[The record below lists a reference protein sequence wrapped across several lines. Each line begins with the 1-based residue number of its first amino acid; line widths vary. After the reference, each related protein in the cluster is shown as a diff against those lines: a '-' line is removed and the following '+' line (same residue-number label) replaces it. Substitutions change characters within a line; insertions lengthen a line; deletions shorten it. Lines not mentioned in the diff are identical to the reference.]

1 MDSVRCKERWEY
13 IMTCIPSTDMDT
25 AGTVLTVLLLLLLN
39 FPLGTE
45 SLAVTRNRS
54 SRSVSRTSLLLDEP
68 TLQVATNNDD
78 DSFVY
83 KVVDSSSSEAT
94 TQQLPL
100 TASRP
105 PNNSNYY
112 YSVRSAFIA
121 GLRVED
127 ADKGV
132 SYDANGTP
140 IVQAGKPVTVRLFGD
155 DFNQDSQFRFVV
167 TARQRGDDCDDLP
180 FFAAVNVTKNSL
192 TSFSALIAFRLPS
205 LSGLV
210 HYASD
215 SNETEEA
222 PAFYVC
228 SMAMAFDGRVHWIH
242 QGKEPGVKLRTYEK
256 LLPLWFQVLI
266 IAVLLSLS
274 GLFSGLNL
282 GLMALDRTD
291 LKIYENTGSDNEKR
305 YARAITPVRNH
316 GNYLLCTLLLGN
328 VLVNSSLTILLD
340 DLTSGIIAIVGSTMG
355 IVIFGEIVPQAI
367 CSRHGLAVGAHT
379 VWITKFFMLLTFPLS
394 YPISLI
400 LNLIL
405 GEEIGAYYNR
415 ERLKEL
421 IKVTNDY
428 HDLEKEEINII
439 SGALEL
445 RKKTVGNIMTR
456 LDDIFMLNYESVLDF
471 ETVSEILKQGFSR
484 VPIYDGE
491 RTNIV
496 GLLFIK
502 ELALVD
508 PEDAIP
514 LKTLC
519 RFYQRQCN
527 FIFEDT
533 TLDIVFKDFKEGH
546 KGHMAFVQRIN
557 NTGDGDPF
565 YETVGLVTLED
576 VIEELI
582 QAEIVDETDVWI
594 DNRSKRRRDKSRML
608 QDFSSF
614 AVQYRVQATHKI
626 SPQLA
631 LSAFQF
637 LSSSVDPFHPSWI
650 SENVLRRLVQQGPVI
665 QFIRFNKTRQKYDP
679 DCDSTPTDVNFIYQQ
694 GKPADYFVLILEG
707 RVEVTVGKEKLVF
720 ESGPFSHFG
729 SHALNLTTDGVAEL
743 DELGESTRPLVK
755 CRRGNGTRAFSISE
769 GGVISGGLAG
779 QPSPLPQGTHQ
790 MFVSDYT
797 VRAMTDVTYL
807 RISRFLYQAARSA
820 TLLERAQMALGNS
833 QLSIDSTNATVESSQ
848 FTSTSDSPDHRY
860 SDASTENPSIDDHVR
875 ESFTCSDETASTK
888 DRP

>member
-1 MDSVRCKERWEY
+1 MDA
-13 IMTCIPSTDMDT
+13 
-25 AGTVLTVLLLLLLN
+25 AGTILTVLLLLLLI
-39 FPLGTE
+39 FPLGTD

-54 SRSVSRTSLLLDEP
+54 SRSVSSTPLLLDEP
-68 TLQVATNNDD
+68 THQVATNDDDND

-83 KVVDSSSSEAT
+83 KVVNSVTTTDASEAT

-100 TASRP
+100 TGSRP

-112 YSVRSAFIA
+112 YSIRSAFIA

-127 ADKGV
+127 VDKGV
-132 SYDANGTP
+132 TYDADGTP

-155 DFNQDSQFRFVV
+155 DFSQDSQFRFVM

-180 FFAAVNVTKNSL
+180 FFVAVNVTKNSL
-192 TSFSALIAFRLPS
+192 TSFSALIAFRVPS
-205 LSGLV
+205 LSDLV
-210 HYASD
+210 KYSSTS

-242 QGKEPGVKLRTYEK
+242 QGEEPGVRLRTYEK
-256 LLPLWFQVLI
+256 LLPLWLQMVI
-266 IAVLLSLS
+266 IAILLSLS

-291 LKIYENTGSDNEKR
+291 LKIYQNTGSDKEKR

-421 IKVTNDY
+421 IKVTNEY

-484 VPIYDGE
+484 VPIYD
-491 RTNIV
+491 RVRNNIV

-508 PEDAIP
+508 PEDAVP
-514 LKTLC
+514 VKTLC
-519 RFYQRQCN
+519 KFYQRECN
-527 FIFEDT
+527 FVFDDT
-533 TLDIVFKDFKEGH
+533 TLDVVFKDFKEGH
-546 KGHMAFVQRIN
+546 KGHMAFVQRVN
-557 NTGDGDPF
+557 SSGDGDPF

-594 DNRSKRRRDKSRML
+594 DNRSKRRREKSRML

-614 AVQYRVQATHKI
+614 AVQYRVQANHKI

-637 LSSSVDPFHPSWI
+637 LSSSVDPFHPNWI
-650 SENVLRRLVQQGPVI
+650 SENVLRRLVQQGPVV
-665 QFIRFNKTRQKYDP
+665 QFIRFNKNSNKMRVKDDP
-679 DCDSTPTDVNFIYQQ
+679 DCDSTLPDVNFIYQQ

-707 RVEVTVGKEKLVF
+707 RVEVTVGKESLVF

-729 SHALNLTTDGVAEL
+729 SYALNLTTDGVAEL
-743 DELGESTRPLVK
+743 DELGETTRPLVK
-755 CRRGNGTRAFSISE
+755 SRRGNGTHPARAFSISE

-779 QPSPLPQGTHQ
+779 QQSPLPPGAHQ

-820 TLLERAQMALGNS
+820 TLLERAQMTLGNNR
-833 QLSIDSTNATVESSQ
+833 LSIDSANATAESSQ
-848 FTSTSDSPDHRY
+848 FTSPSNSAEPSQRY
-860 SDASTENPSIDDHVR
+860 SDASTENPSIEDHVR
-875 ESFTCSDETASTK
+875 ESVTCSDETISMK
-888 DRP
+888 DLP